1 MNAWHFALNT
11 WIMLI
16 PNLTR
21 NQEIRVFLMKKP
33 MVLMFLGME
42 LILHLRLNMYMMK
55 VALIKCSDF

>member
-21 NQEIRVFLMKKP
+21 NQEIRVFSDEETYGVDVFRHGVNFTFATKH
-33 MVLMFLGME
+33 VYDESGIDQMF
-42 LILHLRLNMYMMK
+42 
-55 VALIKCSDF
+55 